1 MPAFLLIGIY
11 KNGFEIHFYSNNIA
25 GSNFHMKSIFL
36 SLLCIAVFA
45 GCADKSEKADQSH
58 FDFSGMDTTV
68 SPGDDFFQYANGGWM
83 KSTKIPDDQNG
94 WGSFYTLYDDNL
106 KKLKAI
112 LEEVS
117 AKTDHPV
124 GSAEQ
129 KVGDFYAS
137 GMDTVSIEKKGYE
150 PLTKTLQKIDA
161 AKDYRELILLV
172 AENIKYGNDGLIGL
186 YIGADEKN
194 SSRYI
199 LNFYQTGTSLPDK
212 DYYTKTDSITVSQ
225 REKFLE
231 HIAAYF
237 KLTGLDESKA
247 TQAAKDVLRLET
259 LIAADHLTP
268 VELRNPQKNYNK
280 LSKDELKKLSPAIPW
295 DELFSKM
302 EISTDSVNVSQ
313 PKYYA
318 SLGKLLSTQPIE
330 MLKSKVKYDYI
341 AANASLL
348 SKSFRDE
355 QFDFNR
361 VFSGIKKQ
369 PERWKRIV
377 DNTDE
382 GLRDLLGQ
390 VYIKK
395 NFSPEAKQRMDQ
407 LVSNLIAAFDARLSK
422 LDWMGDTT
430 KQKAKEKLNAIIR
443 KIGYPDKW
451 KTFDDVQISRDN
463 YFGNWMN
470 IALHN
475 YKEETQK
482 IGKKVDKTE
491 WDITA
496 PTVNAFYS
504 PTNNEIVFPAGI
516 LQPPFFNMEADDA
529 INYGAIGVV
538 IGHEITHGFDDQG
551 RQYDASGNLTD
562 WWTPKDAELFN
573 EKAKGVIA
581 QYSGYKVLDSLPVN
595 GELTLGE
602 NLADIGGMAIAWDAF
617 KMTEQGKSGEKIDGY
632 TPDQRFFLGYAQV
645 WRLVTRPESM
655 RTRITGDPHSP
666 EEFRVNGPLANF
678 EPFYKAFGVTEKSRL
693 YRAPAERAVI
703 W

>member
-1 MPAFLLIGIY
+1 MKSVFALLI
-11 KNGFEIHFYSNNIA
+11 FF
-25 GSNFHMKSIFL
+25 
-36 SLLCIAVFA
+36 SLVA
-45 GCADKSEKADQSH
+45 GCNDKKQQVAESH
-58 FDFSGMDTTV
+58 FDLSGMDTTV
-68 SPGDDFFQYANGGWM
+68 SPGDDFFQYANGGWL
-83 KSTKIPDDQNG
+83 KSTTIPDDQNG
-94 WGSFYTLYDDNL
+94 WGSFYTLYEDNL
-106 KKLKAI
+106 KKMKTI

-117 AKTDHPV
+117 AKTDHPA

-137 GMDTVSIEKKGYE
+137 GMDTANIEKKGYE
-150 PLTKTLQKIDA
+150 PLTKTLQRIDA

-172 AENIKYGNDGLIGL
+172 AENIKYGNNSLIGI
-186 YIGADEKN
+186 YVGADEKN

-199 LNFYQTGTSLPDK
+199 LNFYQTGTSLPEK
-212 DYYTKTDSITVSQ
+212 EYYTKNDSITLTQ
-225 REKFLE
+225 RKKFQE
-231 HIAAYF
+231 HVAAYF
-237 KLTGLDESKA
+237 KLSGSDDVKA
-247 TQAAKDVLRLET
+247 KISANEVLQLET
-259 LIAADHLTP
+259 AIAAAHLSP
-268 VELRNPQKNYNK
+268 VELRNPQINYNK
-280 LSKDELKKLSPAIPW
+280 LSKGELKKLSPAIPW
-295 DELFSKM
+295 DDLFDIM
-302 EISTDSVNVSQ
+302 QISVDSVNVSQ
-313 PKYYA
+313 PKYYET
-318 SLGKLLSTQPIE
+318 LGKLLSTQPVE
-330 MLKSKVKYDYI
+330 QLKSKIKFDYI

-369 PERWKRIV
+369 PERWKQIV
-377 DNTDE
+377 NNTDE
-382 GLRDLLGQ
+382 GLKDLLGE

-395 NFSPEAKQRMDQ
+395 YFSPEAKQRMDQ
-407 LVSNLIAAFDARLSK
+407 LVSNLIKSFDARLSK

-451 KTFDDVQISRDN
+451 KTFDDVQIKRDN

-470 IALHN
+470 IAHHT

-482 IGKKVDKTE
+482 IGKPVDKTE

-504 PTNNEIVFPAGI
+504 PTSNEIVFPAGI
-516 LQPPFFNMEADDA
+516 LQPPFFNMDADDA

-551 RQYDASGNLTD
+551 RQYDAAGNLTD
-562 WWTPKDAELFN
+562 WWTGSDAKLFN
-573 EKAKGVIA
+573 DKTKSVIT
-581 QYSGYKVLDSLPVN
+581 QYGSYKVLDSLPVN

-617 KMTEQGKSGEKIDGY
+617 KMTEQGKSSEKIDGY

-645 WRLVTRPESM
+645 WRMMTRPESM
-655 RTRITGDPHSP
+655 RTRITNDPHSP

-678 EPFYKAFGVTEKSRL
+678 EPFYKAFGLTEKNKL
-693 YRAPAERAVI
+693 YRAPDERSMI